1 MIIEHLFA
9 FFNMRLEES
18 MKPILFNTEMVKAIL
33 DGKKTVTR
41 RVVKQDIVNQFDCEA
56 DGTPIAFIQQSTGD
70 HYKPTDPCRYQPG
83 DIIYVRET
91 WEEWTDGYVYKVPDP
106 LAAYNYPA
114 SFIGKWKPSLHMPK
128 EAARIFLRVKDV
140 RIEKLQDIT
149 VEQAKKEGAFHS
161 CSMCIHWNDYCGQ
174 NVTLARDCK
183 IDGIAP
189 EFPMLWDSTIDMK
202 NHWMDHSWSANPW
215 VWVISFERISKE
227 EAI

>member
-1 MIIEHLFA
+1 
-9 FFNMRLEES
+9 
-18 MKPILFNTEMVKAIL
+18 MKSILFNTEMVKAII
-33 DGKKTVTR
+33 DGKKVVTR
-41 RVVKQDIVNQFDCEA
+41 RVVKKDIVNQFDCEA

-70 HYKPTDPCRYQPG
+70 HFKATDPCRYQVG
-83 DIIYVRET
+83 DILYVRET
-91 WEEWTDGYVYKVPDP
+91 WEEWTDGYAYKIPDP
-106 LAAYNYPA
+106 QAAYNYPA

-161 CSMCIHWNDYCGQ
+161 CSMCTHWNDYCGQ
-174 NVTLARDCK
+174 NVTHAHDCK

-202 NHWMDHSWSANPW
+202 NHWMDYSWSANPW